1 MIPEDLRLDLLD
13 MIEDDPALFQF
24 NGVEYRG
31 TLSGINRSRPL
42 EVGGFTDLPQI
53 SIAINV
59 KDAYGDNVF
68 GQDRPRVGSRITYR
82 EAEYR
87 VDSIEIDPQ
96 EEAMQLNLRSK
107 DQ

>member
-1 MIPEDLRLDLLD
+1 MIPDEIRDDLLS

-31 TLSGINRSRPL
+31 TISGINRSRPL
-42 EVGGFTDLPQI
+42 EIGGFNDTPQI
-53 SIAINV
+53 SIAINLR
-59 KDAYGDNVF
+59 DAQGDNVF

-82 EAEYR
+82 ETEYR
-87 VDSIEIDPQ
+87 VDSTEIDTMEQ
-96 EEAMQLNLRSK
+96 AMQLNLRSK